1 MANNKNSTRFNIER
15 DPRNPVDH
23 LKTGF
28 EDAPAEDFTIPSCG
42 IADADEGIF
51 NLFNREIPFAI
62 TKIKTSNGPLDVK
75 KPGVIFATGERFATA
90 KQLRPLKD
98 KDGRIILPVISVRR
112 RTIEQTAEDTGGRG
126 INQGTGTLTIARKLA
141 DEDRDFQNFLNKL
154 NLQNMDLPE
163 TNRETGQHQYDHDVI
178 EGGLL
183 QPKLGSTSN
192 VYEIYTIPQPQ
203 FFTATYEV
211 IFWTSFT
218 EHMNYMIETFMSSF
232 LPQDKMFRINTNKG
246 YWFMSYVDEQIT
258 SNDNFDDFKDTRR
271 ILRYTFNMKVKGF
284 ILAGNEMGQPVPVRK
299 WISNP
304 NISFEFHDR
313 PNEIFEKK
321 DLEKSPISLGTDEK
335 FLLTSVDEKEQQTP
349 TTDRRFLVK
358 KDFIDK
364 RTGRHFFRYVPVLQ
378 SYNINGESVFYT
390 KDFELLQQILLKNK

>member
-1 MANNKNSTRFNIER
+1 MASNKNSTRFNIER
-15 DPRNPVDH
+15 NPQNPVDH

-28 EDAPAEDFTIPSCG
+28 EDAPAENFTIPACG

-51 NLFNREIPFAI
+51 NLFDKEIPFAVA
-62 TKIKTSNGPLDVK
+62 KIKTSNGPLDVK
-75 KPGVIFATGERFATA
+75 KPSVIFATGERFATA

-98 KDGRIILPVISVRR
+98 KEGRVILPVISVRR
-112 RTIEQTAEDTGGRG
+112 KTIEQTGEDTSGRG
-126 INQGTGTLTIARKLA
+126 INQHTGTLTIAKKLA
-141 DEDRDFQNFLNKL
+141 DEDRDFQNFLNKF

-163 TNRETGQHQYDHDVI
+163 TARETGQNRYDQDVI

-211 IFWTSFT
+211 VFWTSFT
-218 EHMNYMIETFMSSF
+218 EHMNYMIEVFMSSF
-232 LPQDKMFRINTNKG
+232 LPQDKMFRINTEKG
-246 YWFMSYVDEQIT
+246 YWFMAYVDEQFS

-284 ILAGNEMGQPVPVRK
+284 ILAGDQMGQPVPVRK
-299 WISNP
+299 WVSNP
-304 NISFEFHDR
+304 EIVFEFHDR
-313 PNEIFEKK
+313 PNEVFEKK
-321 DLEKSPISLGTDEK
+321 DLEKEPIALGQNDK
-335 FLLTSVDEKEQQTP
+335 FVLSSTEEAAPQNP
-349 TTDRRFLVK
+349 TTNRKHLVK

-364 RTGRHFFRYVPVLQ
+364 RTGRKFFRYVPVLQ